1 MIWFPGIQVGDF
13 CRPDNS
19 LSIQMVIEVRGS
31 WHCLQIVWALGEWN
45 AGVWLAGPGL
55 LVRLK
60 VKIIKVRIKNKA
72 SMEN

>member
-1 MIWFPGIQVGDF
+1 M
-13 CRPDNS
+13 
-19 LSIQMVIEVRGS
+19 
-31 WHCLQIVWALGEWN
+31 QIVWALGERN